1 MSVCTPRCELFCC
14 TETLLMPNVTG
25 EPSCNLVPSSCS
37 RCQCHVPGA
46 ELKHFCCVASHNA
59 PPLRHSSWHL
69 TWFSQVNVFTGV
81 NFRSRFFPMFAT
93 PSSAR
98 VLIQSSRI
106 YRVSSNAGMLH
117 QVRRRRCSADI
128 PSGLSVCPPPP
139 HVPYT
144 LHPAL
149 ASRIPASI
157 FTKPHSELRSTA
169 HYEFSP
175 ILKHARTRQLHLR
188 RRTTHSPLSCAELVT
203 IPSSPRL

>member
-1 MSVCTPRCELFCC
+1 MSVCTPRCEIFCC
-14 TETLLMPNVTG
+14 SETLLMPNVTG

-98 VLIQSSRI
+98 VLIQSFVFTA
-106 YRVSSNAGMLH
+106 YL
-117 QVRRRRCSADI
+117 QTQEC
-128 PSGLSVCPPPP
+128 
-139 HVPYT
+139 
-144 LHPAL
+144 
-149 ASRIPASI
+149 
-157 FTKPHSELRSTA
+157 FTKFVAVVARQISPVACLCARHRRMCPIPCILHWPAAFPHQYSQNR
-169 HYEFSP
+169 
-175 ILKHARTRQLHLR
+175 ILNSGQPHTMSFR
-188 RRTTHSPLSCAELVT
+188 RF
-203 IPSSPRL
+203 